1 MRSLFVAALLLAAV
15 CGAACASTN
24 TPGGLSREE
33 TPQFV
38 LLSHDDAIKGP
49 TYGMMTG
56 LTAGKVANNCP
67 IAATMFL
74 LDKGNSCSK
83 AKDLYNQGYELA
95 VHAITHDSFLP
106 KSKDEIAEQIVGG
119 RQQMA
124 DCIGI
129 SAGEMMGARAPFLE
143 IKPEVWEVLSEN
155 GFLYDSSL
163 IENTKGKSISNGMGD
178 RVWPWDLGEG
188 FPQNCDL
195 YQSSQKCSGSYP
207 GLKEVPL
214 WDLSAYGGTFTMDYG
229 DDPYG
234 GGGSNGNVLGTLM
247 ANFEESYNGNR
258 APFPLFIHSEYL
270 EGNKGDVEAFIDEVS
285 QREGVYFITIRQLLA
300 WMSNPI
306 PLQQL
311 TPEALGCGNPGGA
324 PGTGEPAEPIL
335 DEFPAEVDTPP
346 EDEEEGGDAEDE
358 PEEEASQEE
367 DAEIEGEIEGE
378 EEVLDEE
385 VDEEVAEEEIVVDE
399 EQPEEEEEIEEVL
412 EEEPVEEDGEG
423 DDEGEGEEVVVMT
436 RRMLRA

>member
-1 MRSLFVAALLLAAV
+1 MLSLP
-15 CGAACASTN
+15 ACLCT
-24 TPGGLSREE
+24 
-33 TPQFV
+33 
-38 LLSHDDAIKGP
+38 
-49 TYGMMTG
+49 
-56 LTAGKVANNCP
+56 
-67 IAATMFL
+67 
-74 LDKGNSCSK
+74 
-83 AKDLYNQGYELA
+83 
-95 VHAITHDSFLP
+95 HA
-106 KSKDEIAEQIVGG
+106 
-119 RQQMA
+119 
-124 DCIGI
+124 
-129 SAGEMMGARAPFLE
+129 
-143 IKPEVWEVLSEN
+143 
-155 GFLYDSSL
+155 
-163 IENTKGKSISNGMGD
+163 
-178 RVWPWDLGEG
+178 
-188 FPQNCDL
+188 
-195 YQSSQKCSGSYP
+195 
-207 GLKEVPL
+207 
-214 WDLSAYGGTFTMDYG
+214 
-229 DDPYG
+229 
-234 GGGSNGNVLGTLM
+234 
-247 ANFEESYNGNR
+247 
-258 APFPLFIHSEYL
+258 
-270 EGNKGDVEAFIDEVS
+270 DEVS